1 MPAVIVATT
10 ERLAVS
16 MTDTDGAPV
25 SNMLEFA
32 TYARVPVGF
41 TATPN
46 GCTPTPMCAGG
57 VVSTVVPSMTVTLL
71 PFRFEMY
78 ANGSAPAPE
87 AVSSRAS
94 ATSAV
99 SIPETPFVPE
109 NPLGSGHVVF
119 MTSDECSGDATDE
132 KRDGSSGYARS

>member
-1 MPAVIVATT
+1 MPTVIVATT

-32 TYARVPVGF
+32 TYARVPSGF
-41 TATPN
+41 TATPK
-46 GCTPTPMCAGG
+46 GCAPTPIGIVGG
-57 VVSTVVPSMTVTLL
+57 VSTVVPSMTVTLL
-71 PFRFEMY
+71 AFRFEMY

-94 ATSAV
+94 ATSAA

-109 NPLGSGHVVF
+109 NPLGSGHLVF
-119 MTSDECSGDATDE
+119 MTSDECSDDATDE
-132 KRDGSSGYARS
+132 KRDESSG